1 MMISTLKK
9 LLVLLWL
16 TLPVSAMAQIGIV
29 ATVNGKPIT
38 NYDVE
43 QRLLFLQ
50 YATNIAI
57 TDANRERLTNDALQL
72 LIDDMLKTKA
82 AEDAI
87 PDLGA
92 LLLPQVRD
100 LIDQNFGTDTKSG
113 SRVIS
118 DLGIDPITVQIKYL
132 GDLAWSNYISTKF
145 ASRFE
150 KVDTQVDDELER
162 IRINASKPQLQLG
175 EIILVPGPSRTIE
188 QTVELAEEMVA
199 AIRKGANFAEV
210 ARQYSASGSASR
222 GGDIGWIIVDKL
234 APPFREALADVENG
248 GVSAPVLVD
257 GTIYI
262 FRRVAERKDGLA
274 DASQS
279 RVWLARALLPL
290 DADATEADRLELAA
304 RLRRDTADATSC
316 DDILA
321 LNESYGTGAQGNL
334 DNILIA
340 DLAPQMRK
348 LLLSLTPDKPSEPLA
363 FAEGIVTLMLCRVER
378 PQLQMPPREDIR
390 QMLIDRAFGSLAER
404 QLLRERRTAIIE
416 YPGQS

>member
-1 MMISTLKK
+1 MISTLKK
-9 LLVLLWL
+9 LLVLLCL

-72 LIDDMLKTKA
+72 LIDDMLKTNA
-82 AEDAI
+82 AEDVI

-175 EIILVPGPSRTIE
+175 EIILVPGPSRTLE
-188 QTVELAEEMVA
+188 QTAELAEEMVA

-316 DDILA
+316 DDIMA